1 VIVVD
6 ASVVAAA
13 LMSQSA
19 EGNWSEDLLTSE
31 QLAAPALLPAEV
43 ANVLRRAARAGD
55 VSSDVA
61 SLGHALLL
69 ELEIELFPYRPVAE
83 RIWELRENLSSYD
96 AWYVALAEAL
106 DAPLATLD
114 GRLRRAPG
122 IRCEVVSPGRRPS
135 A

>member
-1 VIVVD
+1 VIVMD
-6 ASVVAAA
+6 ASVVTAA

-19 EGNWSEDLLTSE
+19 EGSWSEDLLTSE

-61 SLGHALLL
+61 SLAHALLL
-69 ELEIELFPYRPVAE
+69 EFEMELFPYRPVAE
-83 RIWELRENLSSYD
+83 RIWDLRDNLSSYD

-114 GRLRRAPG
+114 GRLGRAPG
-122 IRCEVVSPGRRPS
+122 IRCEVISPGRRPS

>member
-13 LMSQSA
+13 LISQSA
-19 EGNWSEDLLTSE
+19 HGAWSEDLLARE
-31 QLAAPALLPAEV
+31 QLAAPGLLPAEV
-43 ANVLRRAARAGD
+43 ANALRRAARAGD

-61 SLGHALLL
+61 SLAHALML
-69 ELEIELFPYRPVAE
+69 EIEIELFPYRPVAE
-83 RIWELRENLSSYD
+83 RVWELRANLSSYD

-114 GRLRRAPG
+114 LRLGRAPG
-122 IRCEVVSPGRRPS
+122 IGCEVISPGRRPGT
-135 A
+135 

>member
-13 LMSQSA
+13 LISGST
-19 EGNWSEDLLTSE
+19 EGGWCEDLIARE
-31 QLAAPALLPAEV
+31 PLAAPAIFPADV
-43 ANVLRRAARAGD
+43 ANVLRRAARAGE

-61 SLGHALLL
+61 SLAHALLL
-69 ELEIELFPYRPVAE
+69 ELEVELFPYRPVAE
-83 RIWELRENLSSYD
+83 RIWALRGNLSPYD

-114 GRLRRAPG
+114 LRLGRAPG
-122 IRCEVVSPGRRPS
+122 IDCEVISPS
-135 A
+135 